1 MHCFY
6 ANSLAR
12 RPAKEKNLLEI
23 LAKAK
28 KSQIIVSFMNG
39 FRNVMAHV
47 ISSMIIILICITRL
61 KTLVHER
68 ELLLF

>member
-12 RPAKEKNLLEI
+12 RPAKKKNLLEI

-61 KTLVHER
+61 KTGL
-68 ELLLF
+68 